1 MPVLLLAPL
10 PLLLWAS
17 VRLGPGG
24 LSPPSRYLRRLIVV
38 SLPFCLPATTAS
50 PAGILIINAWDDT
63 MPAAVRATTAIRNRL
78 AESSLKNMEIYYDT
92 LDLSRFPGRAHE
104 ERMARLLPEKYAETR
119 PDIMI
124 ALGREALEY
133 LLRHRETFAPEVPII
148 VCYWTGATPATVASL
163 SNVTGVFSEFN
174 WSKTFALAVRLQPE
188 AREVVIV
195 SGASV
200 PFWEEEARRQLA
212 PHLAPYK
219 IRYLAGPTLR

>member
-1 MPVLLLAPL
+1 
-10 PLLLWAS
+10 
-17 VRLGPGG
+17 
-24 LSPPSRYLRRLIVV
+24 
-38 SLPFCLPATTAS
+38 
-50 PAGILIINAWDDT
+50 
-63 MPAAVRATTAIRNRL
+63 
-78 AESSLKNMEIYYDT
+78 MEIYYDT

-200 PFWEEEARRQLA
+200 PWEEEARRQLA